1 MSVLEIESLI
11 FENTTYSFDNDD
23 IEENDMN
30 LETTLH
36 SIKIFNNDYI
46 IAMGNKNIHKTN
58 NNLVFFVAYLIYNS
72 KVITKIGIYELEE
85 KDEEKKN
92 SLTHNNVKFNELQ
105 LIIFDKYYQDRK
117 LLEPFKQ
124 IVDNMIDTE
133 DETIILVN
141 DKFKFIYNENKQVDL
156 LSSIF
161 IDIFNKEKS
170 NSNFSY
176 SYLNVL
182 RKCELN
188 SSITVKLKEFIKKV
202 FPKLDKKIVSKINN
216 YINNPQISIL
226 FFVIMEM
233 ILNIKIII
241 VNENSTI
248 AQFSLLG
255 NNNLSEENKNI
266 LESKHTYYKKYN
278 PKTVLFIKK
287 INSDDNYHILK
298 YNNKYTIDFANID
311 NELLILLNDIILKEQ
326 NEYNYN
332 IQFEYLLNLIKDK
345 KINKDDTDY
354 PKEDENTQKIILDDE
369 EGQEGEEGEEGEE
382 GQEGE
387 ERQEG
392 EEAEEAEEG
401 EEGEEDEE
409 GEEGENN
416 YGGVE
421 ETKGQ
426 EPEISKKPDPIEV
439 VEDEG
444 PIDSNKEI
452 DQSVENEKPLVVTK
466 KTTPA
471 TTITAPK
478 STKQKI
484 MEAKARMKTSK
495 DKSETSKISATKK
508 TSFRDKVKAKK
519 QKE

>member
-1 MSVLEIESLI
+1 
-11 FENTTYSFDNDD
+11 
-23 IEENDMN
+23 
-30 LETTLH
+30 
-36 SIKIFNNDYI
+36 
-46 IAMGNKNIHKTN
+46 
-58 NNLVFFVAYLIYNS
+58 
-72 KVITKIGIYELEE
+72 
-85 KDEEKKN
+85 
-92 SLTHNNVKFNELQ
+92 
-105 LIIFDKYYQDRK
+105 
-117 LLEPFKQ
+117 
-124 IVDNMIDTE
+124 
-133 DETIILVN
+133 
-141 DKFKFIYNENKQVDL
+141 
-156 LSSIF
+156 
-161 IDIFNKEKS
+161 
-170 NSNFSY
+170 
-176 SYLNVL
+176 
-182 RKCELN
+182 
-188 SSITVKLKEFIKKV
+188 
-202 FPKLDKKIVSKINN
+202 
-216 YINNPQISIL
+216 
-226 FFVIMEM
+226 MEM